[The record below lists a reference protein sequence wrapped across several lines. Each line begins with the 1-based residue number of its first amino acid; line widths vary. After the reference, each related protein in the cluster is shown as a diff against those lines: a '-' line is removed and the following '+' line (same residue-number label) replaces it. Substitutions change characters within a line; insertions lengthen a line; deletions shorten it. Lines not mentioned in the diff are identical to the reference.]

1 MTVSHRFLAA
11 AVVLVFAAPIAVA
24 APSHPAAQ
32 RKLEFRVCRTP
43 GLETAGNSQPIEVPA
58 GTEYDESHPA
68 LEEASGLPPGTRRA
82 ALAVVTTGAATL
94 SANSYCVTVPAQ
106 PRGSIDP
113 SVLRASVGAM
123 FEPNH
128 SWRDLEGRGP
138 IDLTYGYWRSAED

>member
-1 MTVSHRFLAA
+1 MTVSQRFLAA